1 MERLAAQDP
10 ANAGWQRDLGISHNR
25 IGAIHHRI
33 GRILEAQGDLAGALA
48 AQEKTLAIMER
59 LAAQDPANAGL
70 QYDLSV
76 SLYGIRTLEIAL
88 EDWQAAAS
96 TVASEAEV
104 MKRLVALD
112 PDNSGWWNEFR
123 FRAACNTLFVVLQK
137 ADFAA
142 YDDRKKDA
150 IAKAQETCGN

>member
-33 GRILEAQGDLAGALA
+33 GWILKAQGDLAGALA
-48 AQEKTLAIMER
+48 AQEKYRAIMER
-59 LAAQDPANAGL
+59 LAEQDPANAGW

-112 PDNSGWWNEFR
+112 PDNSGWWNEFQD
-123 FRAACNTLFVVLQK
+123 ACNTLFVVLQK